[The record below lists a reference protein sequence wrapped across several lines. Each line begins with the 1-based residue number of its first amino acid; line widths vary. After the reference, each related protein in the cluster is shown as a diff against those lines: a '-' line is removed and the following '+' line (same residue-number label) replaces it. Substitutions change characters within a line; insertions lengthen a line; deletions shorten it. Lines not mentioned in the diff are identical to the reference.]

1 MLILK
6 KSSLFYE
13 QTKISEIVDTLRLG
27 LEIFFIYNNL
37 FTK

>member
-27 LEIFFIYNNL
+27 LEIFLYTIPSVP
-37 FTK
+37 